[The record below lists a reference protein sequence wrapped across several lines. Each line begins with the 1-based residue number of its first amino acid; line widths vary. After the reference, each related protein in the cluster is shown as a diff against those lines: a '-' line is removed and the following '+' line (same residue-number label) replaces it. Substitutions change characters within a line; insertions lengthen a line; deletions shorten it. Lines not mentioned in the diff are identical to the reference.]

1 MKRRAAYAVPVM
13 MGILFCFYYILQA
26 ADNVAYTDYIRL
38 INSYLP
44 DVANPAKFFVPDIFT
59 RVPVTYLGRIINVA
73 LFDYNTMFDMA
84 LGVLGLGLGGAA
96 LAVYSAGERRVG
108 FVWFLLIQFVYF
120 GLNKWEMLTNGTGW
134 VCFLA
139 ISGYI
144 CHFVVLD
151 HAVRTHC
158 REKRDRMLLI
168 GLAPVLTLLVSGTY
182 CGSYSAI
189 MLLALGTLLV
199 MGRRRNGGSETGTV
213 GEQRS
218 SQEQKVYLLA
228 FLTVLISLLIY
239 LWSSSQAVYEHRGAV
254 AEGSIAEEF
263 LRNPLFFVVFL
274 LKAFASAVIGVEQL
288 TGLGQ
293 RGDFFGTDLF
303 VYLLGLALI
312 FFYFYSLFLTW
323 RYRVYEKTIL
333 PLLLI
338 LSGGL
343 NHLLI
348 LAARWIFLND
358 KYGMSSR
365 YGLQY
370 QLGLIGILLTFA
382 VVWRMRNPDAEESG
396 RSEPGYRGFSKKPGA
411 VSLFLILA
419 GACMILA
426 GSAWTTHKELQ
437 TAPYRKAYL
446 QVSREIGLNYKT
458 ASDEDL
464 ENYLHSS
471 ADKVRAAMEILEENE
486 LNIFSK

>member
-1 MKRRAAYAVPVM
+1 MRRKAAYAVPVL
-13 MGILFCFYYILQA
+13 MGILFCFYYIFQA

-84 LGVLGLGLGGAA
+84 LGVLSLGLGGAA
-96 LAVYSAGERRVG
+96 LARYSAGEAGNRRIG
-108 FVWFLLIQFVYF
+108 FVWFLMIQFVYF

-139 ISGYI
+139 VSGYI
-144 CHFVVLD
+144 CHFAVLD

-158 REKRDRMLLI
+158 REKKDRILLI
-168 GLAPVLTLLVSGTY
+168 VLAPVLTLLISGTY

-199 MGRRRNGGSETGTV
+199 TGRMRRS
-213 GEQRS
+213 GE
-218 SQEQKVYLLA
+218 EQKVYLLA
-228 FLTVLISLLIY
+228 FLTVLISLSLY

-254 AEGSIAEEF
+254 AEGSIIEEF
-263 LRNPLFFVVFL
+263 LRNPMFFVVFL

-293 RGDFFGTDLF
+293 RSDFFGTDLF

-312 FFYFYSLFLTW
+312 FFYLYSLFLTW
-323 RYRVYEKTIL
+323 RYQVYEKTIL

-382 VVWRMRNPDAEESG
+382 VVWEMRKEKQ
-396 RSEPGYRGFSKKPGA
+396 PGKWPKRQRGDGKSGA
-411 VSLFLILA
+411 VTLFFLLS
-419 GACMILA
+419 GTCMILI

-437 TAPYRKAYL
+437 TAPYRKEYL
-446 QVSREIGLNYKT
+446 QISREVGLNYRT
-458 ASDEDL
+458 ASDEEL
-464 ENYLHSS
+464 ETYLHSS
-471 ADKVRAAMEILEENE
+471 ADKVRAAMKILEENN
-486 LNIFSK
+486 LNIFR

>member
-1 MKRRAAYAVPVM
+1 MKRKAAYAVPVL
-13 MGILFCFYYILQA
+13 MGIWFCFYYIFQA

-44 DVANPAKFFVPDIFT
+44 DVTNPAKFFVPDLFT

-73 LFDYNTMFDMA
+73 LFDYSTMFDMA
-84 LGVLGLGLGGAA
+84 LGVFSLGIGGAA
-96 LAVYSAGERRVG
+96 LAVYCAGEKKKRLIG
-108 FVWFLLIQFVYF
+108 FFWFLLIQFVYF

-144 CHFVVLD
+144 CHFAVLD

-158 REKRDRMLLI
+158 REKRDRLLLI

-189 MLLALGTLLV
+189 MLLALGTLLLT
-199 MGRRRNGGSETGTV
+199 GIRKNGIRPGGDELSDTPGS
-213 GEQRS
+213 RS
-218 SQEQKVYLLA
+218 AQEQKVYLAA

-254 AEGSIAEEF
+254 AEGSIVEEF
-263 LRNPLFFVVFL
+263 LRNPMFFVVFL

-312 FFYFYSLFLTW
+312 FFYLYSLFLTW

-382 VVWRMRNPDAEESG
+382 VVWEMRKGQKGHAG
-396 RSEPGYRGFSKKPGA
+396 RVTA
-411 VSLFLILA
+411 LLMLA
-419 GACMILA
+419 GTCMILT

-446 QVSREIGLNYKT
+446 QISREVGLNYKT
-458 ASDEDL
+458 ASDEEL
-464 ENYLHSS
+464 ETYLHSS
-471 ADKVRAAMEILEENE
+471 ADKVRAAMKILEENK
-486 LNIFSK
+486 LNIFSSR